1 MKGSR
6 PARMPRGT
14 GFGERDPGQYA
25 PEPPA
30 IPIARLQDLAMLGG
44 DRVERGLDL
53 LVLDLRGRRL
63 LRGER
68 LGEEGL
74 SGGGERGRHS
84 LAASQL
90 VDVPEDRVEPG
101 AAVRAAIELRK
112 RLPRLEEDLLGE
124 VLRLRRA
131 AR

>member
-1 MKGSR
+1 
-6 PARMPRGT
+6 
-14 GFGERDPGQYA
+14 
-25 PEPPA
+25 
-30 IPIARLQDLAMLGG
+30 MLGG

-63 LRGER
+63 LSGER

-74 SGGGERGRHS
+74 SLGAERERNS
-84 LAASQL
+84 LAASLL
-90 VDVPEDRVEPG
+90 VDVPEDLVEPG

>member
-6 PARMPRGT
+6 PARMPRHGT
-14 GFGERDPGQYA
+14 GFGERDPGPYA

-63 LRGER
+63 LSGER

-74 SGGGERGRHS
+74 SVGAERERNS

-90 VDVPEDRVEPG
+90 VG
-101 AAVRAAIELRK
+101 
-112 RLPRLEEDLLGE
+112 GGY
-124 VLRLRRA
+124 RRTGS
-131 AR
+131 